1 MNYELEIKNLTK
13 EFIDETGFKKSL
25 FQNISFN
32 VEKHLVTTLLAPTGT
47 GKTSFLKIISGLEK
61 PTSGEVL
68 KEENSKI
75 IFIPSSPSSFPWMT
89 VKENITFS
97 NDDKTDL
104 NKVINLVGLEGYGD
118 HIPNNNSFG
127 FRFRISLARALILKP
142 TLIVLDEPFNKMDSL
157 TKSEIYNLVR
167 KISVSEKQT
176 IILGTTN
183 ITEAI
188 YLSDKLV
195 LMKQNPA
202 EILEKIKIDFGK
214 DRNIELFDND
224 EFHSLRTKIEKIYKE
239 RQSQKLF
246 NMSI

>member
-97 NDDKTDL
+97 NDDETDL